1 MVVMTLQRPVKVMDG
16 DPCEA
21 NCLCGKFIGGWLHL
35 RGVPDETTGILACSA
50 AEMPWHPARQYYL
63 FRWVDTWAPL
73 SRDSKPRPQGRK
85 HVLSK
90 RYVTPAGTSH
100 HGVHT

>member
-35 RGVPDETTGILACSA
+35 RGVPDETTGILARRPADTIHRGKHLRAQTEQKA
-50 AEMPWHPARQYYL
+50 AGNG
-63 FRWVDTWAPL
+63 
-73 SRDSKPRPQGRK
+73 SG
-85 HVLSK
+85 
-90 RYVTPAGTSH
+90 GT
-100 HGVHT
+100 

>member
-21 NCLCGKFIGGWLHL
+21 NCLCGKFTGGWRHL
-35 RGVPDETTGILACSA
+35 CGAPDETTGILASSA

-90 RYVTPAGTSH
+90 RYVTPAGTSD